1 MKVNEDIIELFL
13 FELIERIVRF
23 YQHLDKVQEQFF
35 SSKENSGH
43 KITFITS
50 YKECLIKILEIGVEA
65 RKKNEFTD
73 TDKIKIINECIN
85 EINHLH
91 KNELGHL
98 PRPSEPNELKR
109 FDRII
114 NKQIEKFNEAIEKS
128 ELNNKNLR
136 KEISIYTTE
145 DFGEETFNGDPLLEF
160 KIHRIND
167 KLLSSRTFNTQKIIV
182 DTTDN
187 DSYHIKIPRI
197 DAYNP
202 CKWPT
207 LLHELG
213 HHLWKKEFFG
223 NSTIENHFIS
233 FANNNEND
241 FINERNQIINLNNWL
256 LECWCDLFA
265 AATMGPALWY
275 SQYSSF
281 IFNGIYELNF
291 DKSGKYPYPFPAFRL
306 KLIKRVLTHRL
317 QNSLVD
323 CGVNSMLSCEMLISK
338 LDTNFIKDQRW
349 MRLFQLFEKYFLQN
363 FFTKDETKIF
373 LGSEH
378 FNEQI
383 EPLLKYTKEI
393 DNKIISNLLDDLKV
407 NLPIP
412 TKRMKEEEVFE
423 KFNSVQEILLSAWI
437 FRNST
442 LKEEVFK
449 KLEINESESLQ
460 TIFESKILKAFSF
473 FDNNILKSI
482 QVTEWVTLFEE
493 NIDILKSNEFIKEIK
508 EYIVKHNEKI
518 ESGEIEKKIIS
529 NQYVDFEI
537 YNKLLS
543 KELRIIPLIN
553 PKQIG
558 TTSLD
563 IRLGTSFQFYFH
575 NQIGILDYTDKISL
589 ENTEQNTKTI
599 DLDFLD
605 SITIAPQQFMLG
617 HSMEY
622 LLLPDD
628 LSAELDGRS
637 SFARSGLQI
646 HMTTGFVEPGFA
658 GVLTF
663 EFYNAGP
670 NPIRLFP
677 GMRIG
682 QLRFI
687 PVQEPA
693 IPYSKKRDAKYKGL
707 LSHNRG
713 LQSKDEEVQI
723 LLKAIQTKNNKH

>member
-1 MKVNEDIIELFL
+1 MIELN
-13 FELIERIVRF
+13 
-23 YQHLDKVQEQFF
+23 Y
-35 SSKENSGH
+35 
-43 KITFITS
+43 
-50 YKECLIKILEIGVEA
+50 
-65 RKKNEFTD
+65 
-73 TDKIKIINECIN
+73 
-85 EINHLH
+85 LH

-109 FDRII
+109 FNRII
-114 NKQIEKFNEAIEKS
+114 NKQIEKFNEAIKKS
-128 ELNNKNLR
+128 PLNNKNFH

-145 DFGEETFNGDPLLEF
+145 DFGEETFNGDPLMEF
-160 KIHRIND
+160 KKDRINN
-167 KLLSSRTFNTQKIIV
+167 KLLSKGKFDTQKIDI
-182 DTTDN
+182 N
-187 DSYHIKIPRI
+187 SSENESYHIKIPRI
-197 DAYNP
+197 DAYNA

-213 HHLWKKEFFG
+213 HHLLKKEFFG
-223 NSTIENHFIS
+223 NNTIENHFVS
-233 FANNNEND
+233 FINNEEND
-241 FINERNQIINLNNWL
+241 FINDSKNIINLNNWL

-265 AATMGPALWY
+265 ASTMGPAFWY

-281 IFNGIYELNF
+281 IFNGVYELVS
-291 DKSGKYPYPFPAFRL
+291 DDTGKYPYPFPAFRL

-323 CGVNSMLSCEMLISK
+323 CGVSSMLTCEMLVSK
-338 LDTNFIKDQRW
+338 LDTNFKNNQRW

-363 FFTKDETKIF
+363 FFTKDNTKIF

-383 EPLLKYTKEI
+383 EPLLKYTKKI
-393 DNKIISNLLDDLKV
+393 DKNVINSLLDDLKV

-412 TKRMKEEEVFE
+412 TKREKEEEIFE
-423 KFNSVQEILLSAWI
+423 RFNSVQDILLSAWI
-437 FRNST
+437 FRNSA
-442 LKEEVFK
+442 LKEDVFK
-449 KLEINESESLQ
+449 KLDFLKYESLQ
-460 TIFESKILKAFSF
+460 RIFEDKIIKAFSF

-493 NIDILKSNEFIKEIK
+493 NVNIAKSNEFINEIK
-508 EYIVKHNEKI
+508 EYIVARNKEKDKT
-518 ESGEIEKKIIS
+518 EGKII
-529 NQYVDFEI
+529 NYQYVDFEI

-553 PKQIG
+553 PTQIG

-575 NQIGILDYTDKISL
+575 NQVGILDYTNKNSL

-599 DLDFLD
+599 DLDFLE

-622 LLLPDD
+622 ILLPDD

-646 HMTTGFVEPGFA
+646 HMTAGFVEPGFA

-682 QLRFI
+682 QLRFL
-687 PVQEPA
+687 PVQVPA

-707 LSHNRG
+707 LSHYKG

-723 LLKAIQTKNNKH
+723 LFKAIKENKY